1 MEIMRIADII
11 EWVLHTE
18 GPLVRSE
25 IKILLLG
32 NSIYGPEFLKED
44 FLDAKIDLAIKDC
57 WLVRNSVTI
66 EEIHGTWGISETF
79 NGEKPWST
87 MQHHSKPW
95 LKMGTGP
102 ESVYAIFFNE
112 DMYRSVAI
120 GNLEW
125 PIKIGR
131 TSRDISKRISEFQT
145 GCSQPIQLG
154 IHFLCEDSRELE
166 NHIHSKLQTHG
177 ILEGAGT
184 EWYLTSPFV
193 IKNIYKSYARVKYI
207 NNNLEKVA

>member
-18 GPLVRSE
+18 GPLLRSE

-79 NGEKPWST
+79 NGEKPWS
-87 MQHHSKPW
+87 
-95 LKMGTGP
+95 
-102 ESVYAIFFNE
+102 N
-112 DMYRSVAI
+112 
-120 GNLEW
+120 
-125 PIKIGR
+125 
-131 TSRDISKRISEFQT
+131 
-145 GCSQPIQLG
+145 
-154 IHFLCEDSRELE
+154 
-166 NHIHSKLQTHG
+166 
-177 ILEGAGT
+177 
-184 EWYLTSPFV
+184 
-193 IKNIYKSYARVKYI
+193 
-207 NNNLEKVA
+207 